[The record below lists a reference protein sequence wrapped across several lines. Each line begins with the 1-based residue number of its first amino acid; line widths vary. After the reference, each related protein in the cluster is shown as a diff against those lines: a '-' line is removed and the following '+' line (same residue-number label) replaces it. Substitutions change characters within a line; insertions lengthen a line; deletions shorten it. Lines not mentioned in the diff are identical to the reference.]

1 MSASAEP
8 EKAAAPAGEA
18 ARSGGELLYCGA
30 TNFDAIN
37 RKLAGGMQG
46 NLVSPTRL
54 RSLMGVDI
62 VSVASGCGNFLG
74 PRVP

>member
-8 EKAAAPAGEA
+8 EKAAG
-18 ARSGGELLYCGA
+18 SGGELLYCGA
-30 TNFDAIN
+30 TNFDSIN
-37 RKLAGGMQG
+37 RGKQASGMQG

-62 VSVASGCGNFLG
+62 VSVASGCGE
-74 PRVP
+74 PPS